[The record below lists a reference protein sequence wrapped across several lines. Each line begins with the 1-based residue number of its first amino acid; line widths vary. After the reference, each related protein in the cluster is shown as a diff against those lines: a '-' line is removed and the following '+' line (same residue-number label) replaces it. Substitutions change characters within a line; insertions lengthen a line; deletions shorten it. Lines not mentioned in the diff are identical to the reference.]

1 MLQRALA
8 IYKPTQ
14 QCIEILREL
23 VNSAKTHGVHVE
35 VYTVDDASSFAE
47 KARLLN
53 EPVDIIFSIGG
64 DGTFL
69 RASRFSLLYDNTLV
83 FPYPCGRRNVFYEF
97 VQAPIGE
104 LVERVL
110 NGDYFI
116 ELYPAFSVR
125 AGTKSEL
132 FINEITV
139 VNNNLGKVAK
149 YSVKIKS
156 PLLNTAFTLEGDGLL
171 VSTSAG
177 SSGYNLS
184 ARGPLASTFLDSIVI
199 TPLNPLQLG
208 FPPLVLPRTSVVE
221 ITILNPSTVYID
233 GDYFGSFGKNI
244 VISVIASSRYVKVI
258 RFSPSKDLV
267 RAVLASRTH
276 I

>member
-125 AGTKSEL
+125 AGTKSQL

>member
-1 MLQRALA
+1 LQRALA

>member
-1 MLQRALA
+1 MQRALA

-23 VNSAKTHGVHVE
+23 VNSAKTRGVHVE
-35 VYTVDDASSFAE
+35 VYTVDDILCIAE
-47 KARLLN
+47 KAHLLN
-53 EPVDIIFSIGG
+53 KHIDIIFSIGG

-69 RASRFSLLYDNTLV
+69 RASRLSLLYDNTPV

-97 VQAPIGE
+97 VQAPIDE
-104 LVERVL
+104 LVEKVL
-110 NGDYFI
+110 SGNYFI
-116 ELYPAFSVR
+116 ELYPIFSVQ
-125 AGTKSEL
+125 ADNKSDF
-132 FINEITV
+132 FINEVAV
-139 VNNNLGKVAK
+139 VSTNLGKIAR

-171 VSTSAG
+171 ISTSAG

-184 ARGPLASTFLDSIVI
+184 ARGPLISTFLDSVII

-208 FPPLVLPRTSVVE
+208 FPPLVLSRTSTVE

-233 GDYFGSFGKNI
+233 GDYLGSFGKNT
-244 VISVIASSRYVKVI
+244 VVNVVASSRYVKVI
-258 RFSPSKDLV
+258 RFSLSKDLV
-267 RAVLASRTH
+267 RTVLASRTH